1 MTITNTIR
9 YNCYNIRYQNL
20 NDVNLLEQ
28 LYWWIVILINFLFN
42 TAIVWIALVD
52 QAYYTYI
59 FGTTKQ
65 MVNHSS

>member
-1 MTITNTIR
+1 
-9 YNCYNIRYQNL
+9 
-20 NDVNLLEQ
+20 V
-28 LYWWIVILINFLFN
+28 INFLFN